1 MKIKCCHCDNSFS
14 KIAQRQ
20 LSRYE
25 IGRKTC
31 PKCHKLN
38 KRYISTFDINLSVFG
53 NMVIYGIA
61 MYIMSSMTVYYYT
74 ADKVNLLAFIAINMI
89 TVLLVVVGLIYFAE
103 YIYSKAPFKA
113 PWANLKMNDDID
125 MVRKMTQRSFLGFII
140 LLFILAITT
149 MYISYIYYFMG
160 FIAMLIMYALKLK
173 NTYEIESTY
182 YQTTYHK
189 HN

>member
-1 MKIKCCHCDNSFS
+1 MRIKCSHCNKSFS

-25 IGRKTC
+25 VGQEIC
-31 PKCHKLN
+31 PKCHKQN
-38 KRYISTFDINLSVFG
+38 KRYISTFDVNLSVFG

-74 ADKVNLLAFIAINMI
+74 AEKVNMLAFVAISMF

-125 MVRKMTQRSFLGFII
+125 MVKKTARRSFLSFVV
-140 LLFILAITT
+140 LLFFLAITT
-149 MYISYIYYFMG
+149 MYINYIYYFIG
-160 FIAMLIMYALKLK
+160 FIAMLIMYVLKLK
-173 NTYEIESTY
+173 KAYEIERTY
-182 YQTTYHK
+182 YQTTYCK
-189 HN
+189 NN